1 MVPCFHAP
9 PSCLVVPKVAG
20 GEGLVGHHSTSI
32 RAGLSPGRQ
41 CRLFIRMTVPTLI
54 LIWNPGRLSSPVNKL
69 CSWLVRCV
77 GWVGGA
83 SQLLRVKSFVD
94 TRQSPRGSAHHPP
107 PTAYEASE
115 SVLKNKWRPRYY
127 LCVENCEG
135 EYTSHRETYEVQWQ
149 CWQYWQYLAILWQ
162 CWQSFCQRVRCS
174 VFVCTLDN
182 LIHER
187 AWGWLALG
195 LALL

>member
-1 MVPCFHAP
+1 
-9 PSCLVVPKVAG
+9 
-20 GEGLVGHHSTSI
+20 
-32 RAGLSPGRQ
+32 
-41 CRLFIRMTVPTLI
+41 MTVPTLI
-54 LIWNPGRLSSPVNKL
+54 LIWNPGRLSSPGNKL

-107 PTAYEASE
+107 PIAYEASE
-115 SVLKNKWRPRYY
+115 SVLKIKRRPRYY

-162 CWQSFCQRVRCS
+162 CWQSLCQRVRCS

-182 LIHER
+182 LIHEK

-195 LALL
+195 LALLQSFIHIALEQLSHLRHFCYFIEVTVHP

>member
-1 MVPCFHAP
+1 MGIHWLDSKWLRQSSWPMTHTSGAMP

-20 GEGLVGHHSTSI
+20 GAVKGWLGTTSI

-41 CRLFIRMTVPTLI
+41 CRLFTRMTVPTLI
-54 LIWNPGRLSSPVNKL
+54 LIWIPGRLSSPGNKL

-77 GWVGGA
+77 GWVVGGA

-115 SVLKNKWRPRYY
+115 SVLKIKWRSRYY
-127 LCVENCEG
+127 LCVENREG
-135 EYTSHRETYEVQWQ
+135 EYTAHRETYEVQWQ
-149 CWQYWQYLAILWQ
+149 CW
-162 CWQSFCQRVRCS
+162 
-174 VFVCTLDN
+174 
-182 LIHER
+182 
-187 AWGWLALG
+187 
-195 LALL
+195 